1 MIKIEKIEVFGH
13 AAAIRGMRNPLESW
27 DKSDSNGDVIGEK
40 DLELALKLIK
50 GGSEHRKFLRYMTV
64 TFDIT
69 APLYFWKEFDTY
81 KIGTTANST
90 STMHKLHSNPI
101 TYECFSIED
110 SPKTQVLKLY
120 LAYLEYL
127 RLEYLKTKDK
137 KIWRELIQ
145 LLPSSWNQ
153 TRTVVLNFEVILN
166 MLHQRENHKLTEW
179 REFCDKMLSIKY
191 IDVFYKAMKGD

>member
-1 MIKIEKIEVFGH
+1 MIKIENIEVFGH
-13 AAAIRGMRNPLESW
+13 TAAIRGMRNPLESW
-27 DKSDSNGDVIGEK
+27 SKSDSNGDCIGEN
-40 DLELALKLIK
+40 DLSLALKLIK

-101 TYECFSIED
+101 TYECFSLED
-110 SPKTQVLKLY
+110 SPKTQILNLY
-120 LAYLEYL
+120 IEYLEYL

-153 TRTVVLNFEVILN
+153 TRTIILNFEIILN

-191 IDVFYKAMKGD
+191 IDAFYKAMKGD